1 MSSAQTFPQHKCSYQ
16 SSPALGDGF
25 CHDELNNP
33 ACNFDNGDC
42 CSPIVYTN
50 VCQQCKCH
58 DDMKS
63 ASVVKKKK
71 ACGVVSQAALKLID
85 RCEDHLNVPECDY
98 SNKQCCGKANM
109 HFCHDCVCLDPR
121 NTEKR
126 GPNFPPFLKIRFRR
140 TFLSE
145 ISRCPFLGFRGNGLC
160 DDANNIPEC
169 DFDGGDCCS
178 HFLEKGH
185 CEECACFDDQQNFYK
200 QFPQWKCKPE
210 LMYDGECDLTNDD
223 KSCRFDGFDCQ
234 VSSYCLDAALL
245 QNRQCDAQVNVSQCA
260 YDMGDC
266 LASKDPGNQYLCLEN
281 GDLQGDELCDL
292 LNNAKEC
299 NYDGGDCLLSRGNIL
314 KSEFYYLACTI
325 HG

>member
-1 MSSAQTFPQHKCSYQ
+1 MFCQDCFCLQNYPLRDSCFFASYVGNGVCDDLANTEACSYDGGNCFLKAIKMIFFFFSFAFFFLLGDCCSIDPKAYENCKVCQCLYDPRELMSSAQTFPQHKCSYQ

-58 DDMKS
+58 DNMKS

-126 GPNFPPFLKIRFRR
+126 GTNFPPF
-140 TFLSE
+140 S
-145 ISRCPFLGFRGNGLC
+145 
-160 DDANNIPEC
+160 
-169 DFDGGDCCS
+169 
-178 HFLEKGH
+178 
-185 CEECACFDDQQNFYK
+185 
-200 QFPQWKCKPE
+200 
-210 LMYDGECDLTNDD
+210 
-223 KSCRFDGFDCQ
+223 
-234 VSSYCLDAALL
+234 
-245 QNRQCDAQVNVSQCA
+245 
-260 YDMGDC
+260 
-266 LASKDPGNQYLCLEN
+266 
-281 GDLQGDELCDL
+281 
-292 LNNAKEC
+292 
-299 NYDGGDCLLSRGNIL
+299 
-314 KSEFYYLACTI
+314 
-325 HG
+325 